1 VVSNEVALTD
11 IMQTW
16 KENRFIIADPNLE
29 LGGITIVLTDIKFWS
44 DHVDDLLVWCRA
56 TPGVSNEGMTVV
68 CNNQHTLV
76 LFLLR
81 WS

>member
-1 VVSNEVALTD
+1 VELTD

-16 KENRFIIADPNLE
+16 KENRFIVADPALE
-29 LGGITIVLTDIKFWS
+29 LGDIVIVLTDYQFWTAHL
-44 DHVDDLLVWCRA
+44 DELLAWCRA

-68 CNNQHTLV
+68 CDSQHTLV